1 MPQRGFDLGQRREH
15 KAAQVQT
22 RMGQHQIGIAAGR
35 SAVKQQVEIQSA
47 RRIAPGAAAARG
59 ALNLLQP
66 REQNTR
72 RQCAL
77 QLHHRIQ
84 VIALGRAAACAN
96 GRGFVNTR
104 DAQQPQPRR
113 LRQRPQRPAQ
123 MCRPVA
129 EIRAERN
136 NGPRPAPTPRRART
150 TPGAKHPTCSAPRR
164 TRPARRAHSH
174 ASSMGPAPLRGSGAR
189 WARAFYTA
197 PVPEDTAP
205 ATLPPAL
212 VTPIPGPRSLALAA
226 RLAEVESPGVTCL
239 SPAPIFWQ
247 RAAGANVWDADGNRY
262 VDLGG
267 GFGVANAGHSHPRVV
282 RAIAKQSAAL
292 LHAMGDVQPPAVKV
306 QLLEAL
312 AARFPGGAARA
323 LLGCS
328 GADAVEA
335 ALKTAMLA
343 SGRPG
348 VVAFEGSYHGL
359 SLGALDVTWRADF
372 RAPFAARLPQRTA
385 FARYGDAQD
394 VLRAAQQCRNAGAE
408 VGAVIVEPLQGRG
421 GLRVPPAGFLAALRE
436 ICDAQGWLLIADEIY
451 TGFGRTGRWFA
462 CEHEGVVPDL
472 LCAGKGLASGMPIS
486 ACIGRA
492 EVMAAWPKSTGE
504 ALHTQTFLGHPAGCA
519 AALASLA
526 AIEDEKMVQRAAET
540 GAAALAHL
548 RARTRGNP
556 RVRELR
562 GRGLMLGMECDS
574 PQSAAR
580 ACGEALR
587 RGLILLPAGEDGRVL
602 SLTPPLCIERG
613 ALEAALDELAGCL
626 A

>member
-1 MPQRGFDLGQRREH
+1 
-15 KAAQVQT
+15 
-22 RMGQHQIGIAAGR
+22 MGCAAAG
-35 SAVKQQVEIQSA
+35 
-47 RRIAPGAAAARG
+47 
-59 ALNLLQP
+59 QP
-66 REQNTR
+66 
-72 RQCAL
+72 
-77 QLHHRIQ
+77 
-84 VIALGRAAACAN
+84 
-96 GRGFVNTR
+96 
-104 DAQQPQPRR
+104 
-113 LRQRPQRPAQ
+113 
-123 MCRPVA
+123 
-129 EIRAERN
+129 
-136 NGPRPAPTPRRART
+136 
-150 TPGAKHPTCSAPRR
+150 
-164 TRPARRAHSH
+164 
-174 ASSMGPAPLRGSGAR
+174 GSGAR
-189 WARAFYTA
+189 GARAFYTA
-197 PVPEDTAP
+197 PVPQDTAP

-212 VTPIPGPRSLALAA
+212 LTPIPGPRSLALAE
-226 RLAEVESPGVTCL
+226 RLAAVESPGVTCL

-282 RAIAKQSAAL
+282 RAIAEQSAAL

-372 RAPFAARLPQRTA
+372 RAPFAARLPQRSA

-394 VLRAAQQCRNAGAE
+394 VLRAAQQCQSAGAE

-421 GLRVPPAGFLAALRE
+421 GLRVPPGGFLAALRE
-436 ICDAQGWLLIADEIY
+436 ICDAHGWLLIADEIF

-462 CEHEGVVPDL
+462 CEHEAVVPDL
-472 LCAGKGLASGMPIS
+472 LCAAKGLASGMPIS
-486 ACIGRA
+486 ACMGRA

-519 AALASLA
+519 AALASLN
-526 AIEDEKMVQRAAET
+526 AIEAEKLVQRAAET
-540 GAAALAHL
+540 GAAALSHL
-548 RARTRGNP
+548 RARSRGNP
-556 RVRELR
+556 RVREVR
-562 GRGLMLGMECDS
+562 GRGLMLGVECDS

-580 ACGEALR
+580 ACAEALH

-602 SLTPPLCIERG
+602 SITPPLCIERG
-613 ALEAALDELAGCL
+613 ALEAALDELMGCM